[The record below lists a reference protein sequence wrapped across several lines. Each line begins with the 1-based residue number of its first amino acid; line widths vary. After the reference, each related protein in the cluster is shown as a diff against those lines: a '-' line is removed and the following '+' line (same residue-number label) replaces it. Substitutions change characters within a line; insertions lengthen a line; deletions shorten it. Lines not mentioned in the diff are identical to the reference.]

1 MRSFAL
7 STAATAI
14 AFAIV
19 TWLIPQY
26 IEYMGSLPGLVVL
39 AVIFGVV
46 NGLIKPIV
54 KLLALPL
61 RLMTLGLIGFL
72 INAAMLLLTAA
83 VADVFGVQFR
93 VGDFPPT
100 LVALDT
106 LVAAVVGAVV
116 LSLVNALVHAVTP
129 D

>member
-26 IEYMGSLPGLVVL
+26 IEYMGSLPRLVVL

-106 LVAAVVGAVV
+106 LVAAVIGAVV
-116 LSLVNALVHAVTP
+116 LGLVNALVHAVTP